1 VGPVLRRSSVVIV
14 FLIVGACATAELPR
28 GATSGTSSSTLPAS
42 STAIPVVSTTAPPPA
57 STTVVSTTAP
67 PPTSTTV
74 VSTTAPPR
82 TTTTAQGSDVP
93 EGFCAGLAVESAR
106 ITQALEELD
115 ASGPSDAARL
125 LAHLR
130 ATTALVGWIDGRA
143 PAGLQEDS
151 GLFGGVYSN
160 VDIVLADLDPEM
172 VTDSQLRN
180 ALFGALMDSPVDGQM
195 LDGAAGRVAD
205 WVDGS
210 CGVFPMVAFVADLFA
225 AARQADGDEL
235 VFEFP
240 G

>member
-1 VGPVLRRSSVVIV
+1 M
-14 FLIVGACATAELPR
+14 
-28 GATSGTSSSTLPAS
+28 
-42 STAIPVVSTTAPPPA
+42 
-57 STTVVSTTAP
+57 
-67 PPTSTTV
+67 
-74 VSTTAPPR
+74 
-82 TTTTAQGSDVP
+82 P

-106 ITQALEELD
+106 ITQALEEFD

-151 GLFGGVYSN
+151 GLLGGVYSN

-225 AARQADGDEL
+225 AARQAGGDEM

>member
-1 VGPVLRRSSVVIV
+1 VVIV

-42 STAIPVVSTTAPPPA
+42 GTAIP
-57 STTVVSTTAP
+57 VVSTTAP

-82 TTTTAQGSDVP
+82 TTTTAQWSDVP

>member
-1 VGPVLRRSSVVIV
+1 VVIV

-42 STAIPVVSTTAPPPA
+42 STAIPVVSTTAPPP
-57 STTVVSTTAP
+57 
-67 PPTSTTV
+67 TSTTV

-82 TTTTAQGSDVP
+82 TTTTAQWSDVP

-115 ASGPSDAARL
+115 ASGPSEAARL

-151 GLFGGVYSN
+151 GLLGGVYSN

>member
-42 STAIPVVSTTAPPPA
+42 STAIPVVSTTAPPP
-57 STTVVSTTAP
+57 
-67 PPTSTTV
+67 TSTTV

-82 TTTTAQGSDVP
+82 TTTTAQWSDVP

>member
-1 VGPVLRRSSVVIV
+1 MGPVLRRSSVVIV

-42 STAIPVVSTTAPPPA
+42 STAIPVVSTTAPPP
-57 STTVVSTTAP
+57 
-67 PPTSTTV
+67 TSTTV

-82 TTTTAQGSDVP
+82 TTTTAQWSDVP

>member
-1 VGPVLRRSSVVIV
+1 MGPVLRRSSVVIV

-42 STAIPVVSTTAPPPA
+42 GTAIP
-57 STTVVSTTAP
+57 VVSTTAP

-82 TTTTAQGSDVP
+82 TTTTAQWSDVP

>member
-1 VGPVLRRSSVVIV
+1 M
-14 FLIVGACATAELPR
+14 
-28 GATSGTSSSTLPAS
+28 
-42 STAIPVVSTTAPPPA
+42 
-57 STTVVSTTAP
+57 VSTTAP

-82 TTTTAQGSDVP
+82 TTTTAQWSDVP

>member
-1 VGPVLRRSSVVIV
+1 VVIV

-42 STAIPVVSTTAPPPA
+42 STAIPVVSTTAPPP
-57 STTVVSTTAP
+57 
-67 PPTSTTV
+67 TSTTV

-82 TTTTAQGSDVP
+82 TTTTAQWSDVP

>member
-1 VGPVLRRSSVVIV
+1 VVIV

-42 STAIPVVSTTAPPPA
+42 STAIPVVSTTAPPP
-57 STTVVSTTAP
+57 
-67 PPTSTTV
+67 TSTTV

-82 TTTTAQGSDVP
+82 TTTTAQWSDVP

-180 ALFGALMDSPVDGQM
+180 ALFGALMGSPVDGQM

>member
-1 VGPVLRRSSVVIV
+1 MVIV

-42 STAIPVVSTTAPPPA
+42 STAIPVVSTTAPPP
-57 STTVVSTTAP
+57 
-67 PPTSTTV
+67 TSTTV

-82 TTTTAQGSDVP
+82 TTTTAQWSDVP

>member
-1 VGPVLRRSSVVIV
+1 
-14 FLIVGACATAELPR
+14 
-28 GATSGTSSSTLPAS
+28 
-42 STAIPVVSTTAPPPA
+42 
-57 STTVVSTTAP
+57 
-67 PPTSTTV
+67 
-74 VSTTAPPR
+74 
-82 TTTTAQGSDVP
+82 
-93 EGFCAGLAVESAR
+93 
-106 ITQALEELD
+106 
-115 ASGPSDAARL
+115 
-125 LAHLR
+125 
-130 ATTALVGWIDGRA
+130 VGWIDGRA

-151 GLFGGVYSN
+151 GLLGGVYSN

-225 AARQADGDEL
+225 AARQAGGDEM

>member
-42 STAIPVVSTTAPPPA
+42 GTAIP
-57 STTVVSTTAP
+57 VVSTTAP

-82 TTTTAQGSDVP
+82 TTTTAQWSDVP